1 MREKEA
7 NMAIDISEM
16 AKKTKTVTAEFQG
29 DTLTISFRIHVVTP
43 VFMAGL
49 RGLTLNEILVKQVIS
64 VVEKWDLLKDGTV
77 IPLTEA
83 GVGEIPAALLTK
95 ILNMV
100 QAEMDAPDGELKKS

>member
-1 MREKEA
+1 
-7 NMAIDISEM
+7 MAIDIGDL
-16 AKKTKTVTAEFQG
+16 AKKVKTVTAEFQG
-29 DTLTISFRIHVVTP
+29 DTLTVSFRVNVVTP
-43 VFMAGL
+43 MFMGQL
-49 RGLTLNEILVKQVIS
+49 RGLTMQESLVKQVIS

-83 GVGEIPAALLTK
+83 GVAEIPAALLTK

>member
-1 MREKEA
+1 
-7 NMAIDISEM
+7 MAIDIGDL
-16 AKKTKTVTAEFQG
+16 AKKVKTVTAEFQG
-29 DTLTISFRIHVVTP
+29 DTLTVSFRVNVVTP
-43 VFMAGL
+43 MFMGQL
-49 RGLTLNEILVKQVIS
+49 RGLTMQESLVKQVIS